1 MTAAAS
7 RSSANVGV
15 GVGLN
20 ANSRRSG
27 RALRLCLAGLALA
40 VEVAVAFVPGP
51 LAHAQTGIR
60 DYPVPGGWFYSQE
73 SRMPDSP
80 PYRGYTVIDD
90 GDAAFWTEFRRFGGV
105 EVLGYP
111 VSRRYHYPTDTG
123 FLSQAFQR
131 GILQWQPEQGRAA
144 MANVFEQFTEQGR
157 DDSLEVAGIPKPRPN
172 DTSLSFASDAERRM
186 GWLVEPRFLARYF
199 FDPVN
204 QTPFEAQEQAWDFF
218 GLPQTA
224 PDRPVFLRE
233 KANGKYGA
241 PLYLPYVAQRFQ
253 KAGLQL
259 FLADV
264 PLDPTIVP
272 GDGKKGCLAITAVGR
287 LARRLGAGRLIPSL
301 ATQPEPLENP
311 PMTHFIAYVPP
322 TTVSNQTSIEFEMIG
337 TGFLPGEPITIR
349 MVPIPSSTQVSS
361 ALPIV
366 VNHVDAADPDGSFD
380 QLMTARI
387 GAYTVTLKGETS
399 GKMLDLTQDPT
410 VNLAIPSADVSAAS
424 RSTYC

>member
-1 MTAAAS
+1 MSAAVVQ
-7 RSSANVGV
+7 SSVK
-15 GVGLN
+15 
-20 ANSRRSG
+20 SKKSG
-27 RALRLCLAGLALA
+27 RGLRFGIAGLALA
-40 VEVAVAFVPGP
+40 IELAVAILPGQM
-51 LAHAQTGIR
+51 AHAQSTTSLR
-60 DYPVPGGWFYSQE
+60 DYPVPGGWFYTQE
-73 SRMPDSP
+73 SRMPQDSP
-80 PYRGYTVIDD
+80 PFRGYTVVDD
-90 GDAAFWTEFRRFGGV
+90 ADASFWTEFRRFGGV

-131 GILQWQPEQGRAA
+131 GILQWHPETGRAT

-157 DDSLEVAGIPKPRPN
+157 DDQLEIVGIPRPRPSDPSVN
-172 DTSLSFASDAERRM
+172 FASDAERRM
-186 GWLVEPRFLARYF
+186 SWLVEPRFLARYF
-199 FDPVN
+199 FDPVS
-204 QTPFEAQEQAWDFF
+204 QSPFDAQEQAWDFF

-224 PDRPVFLRE
+224 PDRPVYLRE

-272 GDGKKGCLAITAVGR
+272 GDGKQGCLAITAVGR
-287 LARRLGAGRLIPSL
+287 LARRLGAGKLIPSL

-311 PMTHFIAYVPP
+311 PLTHFIAYVPP
-322 TTVSNQTSIEFEMIG
+322 TTVANQSTIEFEMIG

-349 MVPIPSSTQVSS
+349 LVPVPASNQLTSVLSTVVSR
-361 ALPIV
+361 
-366 VNHVDAADPDGSFD
+366 VDAADPDGSFD
-380 QLMTARI
+380 QLMSARI
-387 GAYTVTLKGETS
+387 GVYTVSLKGETS
-399 GKMLDLTQDPT
+399 GKVLDVTQDPT
-410 VNLAIPSADVSAAS
+410 LNLAVPSADVSAAS